1 MWTAI
6 FLIAC
11 IIAAVQMYKAKQR
24 ADNGIIADKEGNERF
39 IERSDPDVQRE
50 VEHLRERVRVL
61 ERIAYDA
68 NTGSGRQSRDIA
80 REIEAL
86 RDDDDAADP
95 LSDAPAYG
103 VADEGARRET

>member
-24 ADNGIIADKEGNERF
+24 ADIGIIADRQGNERY
-39 IERSDPDVQRE
+39 IERSDPDMQRE
-50 VEHLRERVRVL
+50 MEQLRERVRVL

-68 NTGSGRQSRDIA
+68 NTGSGRQSREIA

-86 RDDDDAADP
+86 RGDADTPEAAPDDGMSSESP
-95 LSDAPAYG
+95 
-103 VADEGARRET
+103 RRKG

>member
-24 ADNGIIADKEGNERF
+24 ADNGIIADKEGNERY

-61 ERIAYDA
+61 ERIAYEA
-68 NTGSGRQSRDIA
+68 NTGSGRQSREIS

-86 RDDDDAADP
+86 RDNTDTPEATPDDRMSSESP
-95 LSDAPAYG
+95 
-103 VADEGARRET
+103 RRED

>member
-24 ADNGIIADKEGNERF
+24 ADNGIIADKEGNEHY
-39 IERSDPDVQRE
+39 IERSDPDMQRE

-61 ERIAYDA
+61 ERIAYEA
-68 NTGSGRQSRDIA
+68 NTGSGRQSREIA

-86 RDDDDAADP
+86 RDDA
-95 LSDAPAYG
+95 DAPE
-103 VADEGARRET
+103 VTPDDRISSESPRREV